1 MASLLLPPAK
11 EAADA
16 LKDSIQPSI
25 EAGLAMAGY
34 GTKIAIVTTNIAK
47 ATATIIGL
55 QAVLSPLG
63 ATQPPFVIGVN
74 NCVAAITQFNL
85 ITASIPLATAQSVA
99 LAGAPSPSF
108 IPSAALVTKQI
119 EEALEYVTD
128 FLVKPQE

>member
-11 EAADA
+11 EAEDA
-16 LKDSIQPSI
+16 LKESIQPSI
-25 EAGLAMAGY
+25 EAIAAMAGY

-63 ATQPPFVIGVN
+63 AIQPPFVIGVN
-74 NCVAAITQFNL
+74 NCVAAITHFNL
-85 ITASIPLATAQSVA
+85 INTLITSATAQSIA
-99 LAGAPSPSF
+99 FAGAPSPTF
-108 IPSAALVTKQI
+108 LPAGALVTERI
-119 EEALEYVTD
+119 EEALVYVTD